1 MLGPKNTS
9 KIIFFIDDLNM
20 PVKEQYGAQPPI
32 EFLRQIIDQKGFYDL
47 KEKDK
52 AFKTI
57 IDTTYIYGMAAI
69 NNNIT
74 PRFLR
79 HTSILSVTNFDEDT
93 LTRIFTT
100 ILTISFQAHPE
111 QKQIG
116 TLLKYCIELYS
127 ECLKR
132 LKPTPTKM
140 HYIFNLRDLWKFVIG
155 ICRADKTK
163 IHS

>member
-1 MLGPKNTS
+1 
-9 KIIFFIDDLNM
+9 
-20 PVKEQYGAQPPI
+20 
-32 EFLRQIIDQKGFYDL
+32 
-47 KEKDK
+47 
-52 AFKTI
+52 
-57 IDTTYIYGMAAI
+57 MAAI

-79 HTSILSVTNFDEDT
+79 HTVILSVTNFDEDT

-100 ILTISFQAHPE
+100 ILTISFQGHPE
-111 QKQIG
+111 QKQIN
-116 TLLKYCIELYS
+116 TLLKHCIELYS
-127 ECLKR
+127 ECLKK

-163 IHS
+163 IHSENIGRLWAHEGQRVFMDRLLPA